1 MIVAIATLPLKMKRL
16 PFAAI
21 ALLLL
26 SCDHGLAPLPPST
39 FEPGFGGTVYFE
51 KGTWPSRDSLVGLW
65 IFASQEYPLDSVKVL
80 QGLLSSPP
88 KIFLYP
94 SFTENLPFSVDSV
107 SYAFLLPPATYYYVG
122 VIQQF
127 APELSTRSLRVVGMY
142 GKSDVPPSPIPVI
155 VTETNFVRGIDLRV
169 NFRKPPPQPF

>member
-1 MIVAIATLPLKMKRL
+1 MAIATLALKMKRL
-16 PFAAI
+16 PIAAI
-21 ALLLL
+21 VLLLL
-26 SCDHGLAPLPPST
+26 SCDHGLAPPPPST
-39 FEPGFGGTVYFE
+39 FKPGFGGTVYFE
-51 KGTWPSRDSLVGLW
+51 KGTWPGPDSLVGLW

-107 SYAFLLPPATYYYVG
+107 SYAFLLPPSTYYYVG

-142 GKSDVPPSPIPVI
+142 GQSDVPPLPIPVI
-155 VTETNFVRGIDLRV
+155 VTETDFVKGINIRV
-169 NFRKPPPQPF
+169 NFRKPQPQPF